1 MQFQFKLIAEGIYKR
16 KGNID
21 HEDIGEIP
29 DTTMASFGPQVSKK
43 TIANRE
49 QTSSNFPRSWAQ

>member
-1 MQFQFKLIAEGIYKR
+1 MKENVTLITKIF
-16 KGNID
+16 
-21 HEDIGEIP
+21 GEIP